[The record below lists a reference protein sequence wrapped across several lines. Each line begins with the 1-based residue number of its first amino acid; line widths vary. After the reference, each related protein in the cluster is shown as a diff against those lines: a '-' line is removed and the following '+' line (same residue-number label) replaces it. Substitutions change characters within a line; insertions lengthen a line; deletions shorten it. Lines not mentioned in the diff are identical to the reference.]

1 MKLTERELEL
11 INSVCWKDI
20 QTSNEIDS
28 FTKEELFRLTDLLS
42 DLIGYD
48 SEVEDID
55 SIGLE
60 ADNSIS
66 KILIALE
73 KRGEL

>member
-60 ADNSIS
+60 ADNIIS

>member
-11 INSVCWKDI
+11 INSV
-20 QTSNEIDS
+20 S

-60 ADNSIS
+60 ADNIIS

>member
-11 INSVCWKDI
+11 INSVCWKD
-20 QTSNEIDS
+20 
-28 FTKEELFRLTDLLS
+28 TKEELFRLTDLLS

-60 ADNSIS
+60 ADNIIS

>member
-1 MKLTERELEL
+1 MRLTERELEL

-60 ADNSIS
+60 ADNIIS